1 MALQTKAIKKRI
13 YSVKNIK
20 KITRAMEMVAAS
32 KMRKATA
39 QALATR
45 TYAELALELL
55 INIGKEI
62 KEHALLE
69 QREMNNILMI
79 IIASNKG
86 LCGSYN
92 GNILKK
98 AKEISQIHNDK
109 KIFYITVGKKAERAV
124 IQGEHLASFIDFS
137 ENPSLEEILPL
148 SRLVLDK
155 FLNKSCD
162 RVKIIYTDFI
172 SAIQYEPKK
181 MNLLPVSEKVI
192 QEMID
197 YLPKATK
204 TKEEFKKTSL
214 ARYLFEPDMSG
225 LLDEVLPRLVEIQ
238 IYQSILEANASEHSA
253 RMMAMKNASENASEI
268 IDELILYFNQ
278 ARQAAITQEISEIAS
293 GAAALE

>member
-55 INIGKEI
+55 INIGKEVR
-62 KEHALLE
+62 EHALLE

-92 GNILKK
+92 SNILKK
-98 AKEISQIHNDK
+98 AKEISQIHKDK
-109 KIFYITVGKKAERAV
+109 KISYITVGKKAEKAV
-124 IQGEHLASFIDFS
+124 IQGEHLASFVDFS

-155 FLNKSCD
+155 FLNRSYD
-162 RVKIIYTDFI
+162 RVKIVYTDFV

-197 YLPKATK
+197 YLPKANK
-204 TKEEFKKTSL
+204 EFKRTSL
-214 ARYLFEPDMSG
+214 ARYLFEPDMMG
-225 LLDEVLPRLVEIQ
+225 LLDEVLPRLAEVQ

-293 GAAALE
+293 GAAALK